1 MFDHILRQSKEKIL
15 EPLAT
20 GALKIASPTAVTVI
34 ASVVAVGAGVSA
46 SQNAHGLA
54 FGLWLLNRLLDGLDG
69 TMARISNRQ
78 SDLGGYLDIVL
89 DMVAYVSIPLGLAFG
104 VDRVEVYIAMGLL
117 FGIFYI
123 NSATWMI
130 LSAIL
135 EKRNLGAKERG
146 ELTTV
151 SMPTSVIEGAEAV
164 VMYSLFLLFPQWL
177 VFLFGLLAFLVLV
190 TSIQHIVWAIKN
202 LS

>member
-1 MFDHILRQSKEKIL
+1 M
-15 EPLAT
+15 
-20 GALKIASPTAVTVI
+20 
-34 ASVVAVGAGVSA
+34 ASVVAIGAGVSA

-54 FGLWLLNRLLDGLDG
+54 FGLWMLNRLLDGLDG

-104 VDRVEVYIAMGLL
+104 VNRVEVYIAMGLL

-135 EKRNLGAKERG
+135 EKRNLGAKSRG
-146 ELTTV
+146 ELTSV

-177 VFLFGLLAFLVLV
+177 VSLFGLLAFLVLV
-190 TSIQHIVWAIKN
+190 TSIQHIAWAIKN